1 MRRHRAALIA
11 ILLVGI
17 AAAAAAGDM
26 ALTRTGELYRVA
38 PSDDGLVLTH
48 RLVDG
53 TVASSLIPQTAGL
66 VTSSVQVGVDEL
78 TGSVFVTWQVG
89 EDLDASVELAW
100 MVDGVWS
107 GPYTVA
113 GGDGTAAERPELA
126 IDRATTVVD
135 DEGES
140 VTVTTTFV
148 HMAWWSYVATRDD
161 GSAYLASL
169 RLDAT
174 GAVDISEFEPVALS
188 DLLPFGVGCDGI
200 QNAEG
205 LAHPKLFTDPQTGSP
220 HIFAT
225 DFSNCVFQILR
236 MHYDVVEDW
245 VGDTKRRRHIVLL
258 GHASMI
264 AANPDLVLSS
274 AKVEVG
280 HALDLV
286 MYWDVEGAVAYV
298 QLDENGVPPMQT
310 LAYGDALSHEQAIEM
325 VRSLV
330 H

>member
-1 MRRHRAALIA
+1 
-11 ILLVGI
+11 
-17 AAAAAAGDM
+17 
-26 ALTRTGELYRVA
+26 
-38 PSDDGLVLTH
+38 
-48 RLVDG
+48 
-53 TVASSLIPQTAGL
+53 
-66 VTSSVQVGVDEL
+66 VQVGVDEL

-89 EDLDASVELAW
+89 ENLDASVELAW
-100 MVDGVWS
+100 LVDDVWT

-113 GGDGTAAERPELA
+113 GADGTAAERPELA
-126 IDRATTVVD
+126 VDRVTTVVD
-135 DEGES
+135 DDGEP

-148 HMAWWSYVATRDD
+148 HMAWWSYVETRDD

-169 RLDAT
+169 RLDAA
-174 GAVDISEFEPVALS
+174 GSLDISQFEPVALS
-188 DLLPFGVGCDGI
+188 DLLPYGIGCDGI

-205 LAHPKLFTDPQTGSP
+205 LAHPKIFTDPQTGSP

-236 MHYDVVEDW
+236 MHYDVIEEW
-245 VGDTKRRRHIVLL
+245 VGDTKRRRHVVVL

-264 AANPDLVLSS
+264 AANPEMVLKS

-280 HALDLV
+280 HGLDLV
-286 MYWDVEGAVAYV
+286 MYWDIEGAVAYV

-310 LAYGDALSHEQAIEM
+310 LEYGDALTHEQAVEM
-325 VRSLV
+325 VRGLV